1 MERHVLLPEYR
12 AKSLGLYSYWRLGSD
27 RQPLAIYLLATTRT
41 WTHTTYCILFFPRFK
56 QRFLVKHIQKGR
68 RIGSSCHFQAPHP
81 MQYPTCTRLRIR
93 SVQDAEVVLHA
104 VYLKRLPMVARRLD
118 DEERLYLTTG
128 CIYVWEERSS
138 NPLEATGQEIQRFTE
153 GRSWGPS
160 RARDDFLL
168 YYEKESASRSS
179 LMIRNNL
186 AGSSQMIKQTY
197 SVYVHDGETPPRK
210 WHLNAYYTQDSV
222 DRLRV
227 IEQVPE
233 LKGIQVPEGRY
244 VCARTGGTRRNRHSV
259 HSPSLS
265 ANGPAK
271 SQTPPSPHA
280 MSGRSTSSASRDN
293 NHAAKT
299 SLPTFTSS
307 APRISVLAKSPMNP
321 VAQSPGASLTLSGD
335 PHRRL
340 APLDYLRSIPPV
352 ARDPIDD
359 EALRSFGSI

>member
-1 MERHVLLPEYR
+1 
-12 AKSLGLYSYWRLGSD
+12 
-27 RQPLAIYLLATTRT
+27 
-41 WTHTTYCILFFPRFK
+41 
-56 QRFLVKHIQKGR
+56 
-68 RIGSSCHFQAPHP
+68 
-81 MQYPTCTRLRIR
+81 
-93 SVQDAEVVLHA
+93 
-104 VYLKRLPMVARRLD
+104 MVARRLD

-244 VCARTGGTRRNRHSV
+244 VCARTGGTRRNRHSA

-299 SLPTFTSS
+299 SFPTFTSS

-359 EALRSFGSI
+359 EALSRLPNMLNYRFSSMCDRSST